1 MVCNHTSDEQSQDFL
16 MVNMITDRIGWHKVL
31 LPVNQNNDKNLKKK
45 LDIGYMFSLFSK
57 NNSYNGATMY

>member
-1 MVCNHTSDEQSQDFL
+1 
-16 MVNMITDRIGWHKVL
+16 MITDRIGWHKVL

-57 NNSYNGATMY
+57 NNSYNSATMY